1 MPCNKGCF
9 LVNENAVKLILFVLG
24 ILFSTSVTAFEL
36 ADDRGALVQFDQTPK
51 RIISLLPS
59 ITETICMLGQCDR
72 LVGVDA
78 FSNYP
83 LSVEHLK
90 TLGSGLSPHIEKII
104 ALKPD
109 LVLIGMSP
117 RAAEHLKSFGL
128 KVFSI
133 EASRYQDVQRM
144 LEKLA
149 LILSVP
155 KGQAESLWLGMNEE
169 LDALAMALPVVHPK
183 LNVYFEVG
191 SAPYAAGPDSF
202 IGETLKRLGVEN
214 IIPAR
219 LGAFPKINPELVVR
233 SNPDVMMVSD
243 KNTVHLKDRPGWS
256 QLRAIREG
264 RICYFTEQESDV
276 IVRAG
281 PRLAEGAKAIAR
293 CLSKY
298 GYSAVIGLTLQ

>member
-1 MPCNKGCF
+1 MLV
-9 LVNENAVKLILFVLG
+9 LVNENVVKLIFFILG
-24 ILFSTSVTAFEL
+24 ILFSTSVIALEL
-36 ADDRGALVQFDQTPK
+36 TDDRGVLVQFDQAPK

-59 ITETICMLGQCDR
+59 ITESICMLGQCDR
-72 LVGVDA
+72 LVGVDT

-83 LSVEHLK
+83 LAVESLR
-90 TLGSGLSPHIEKII
+90 TLGSGLAPNIEKIM

-109 LVLIGMSP
+109 VVLIGMSP
-117 RAAEHLKSFGL
+117 RVAEHLKSLGI

-133 EASRYQDVQRM
+133 EAKKYQDVQRV

-149 LILSVP
+149 VILNVP
-155 KGQAESLWLGMNEE
+155 VSQAETLWSTMNAEVN
-169 LDALAMALPVVHPK
+169 ALAKALPVVQPK
-183 LNVYFEVG
+183 VTVYFEVS

-202 IGETLKRLGVEN
+202 IGETLERLGVEN

-233 SNPDVMMVSD
+233 SNPDVIMISD
-243 KNTVHLKDRPGWS
+243 KNTLNLNDRPGWFA
-256 QLRAIREG
+256 LRAIREG

-293 CLSKY
+293 CLAMH
-298 GYSAVIGLTLQ
+298 GYSTPFELAIQ